1 MRAVVTVLAFALASC
16 ATAAQP
22 LPVNAPEA
30 IHGASETALS
40 PNAELDGDV
49 LALAFSGGGARA
61 AAFSLGALQGLREMR
76 AADGRTLL
84 DHVRLVTAVSG
95 GSIVAAYFG

>member
-1 MRAVVTVLAFALASC
+1 MRTFMVAVSLLVAGC
-16 ATAAQP
+16 ATASAP
-22 LPVNAPEA
+22 EPVNAP
-30 IHGASETALS
+30 ALS
-40 PNAELDGDV
+40 ASTLAPNADLDGDV
-49 LALAFSGGGARA
+49 MALAFSGGGARA

-95 GSIVAAYFG
+95 GSITAAYFGQH